1 MDIEVSPAES
11 AGSQRQSAEPGTRGA
26 FRRRLIGIGLGGAA
40 AALAPALIVRASAS
54 TPPTG
59 GGPGG
64 TADGAG
70 PGGTADGT
78 ADTSGATT
86 GGSAAVSPES
96 GTTTTAPP
104 KRPAEADLP
113 LLNFAQSAELGA
125 HELYKLALAGTLD
138 DDQRTVLE
146 VIGQSHLTY
155 GQALSGLLGR
165 VAGNAPDADIVTSG
179 SAEFGRDAAT
189 VLKAAYALESALV
202 ATHTAIVGKI
212 LGTDAAYLLASI
224 VTIEARNG
232 TVLASLGGATELS
245 DLLVDN
251 EADALTPAKG

>member
-11 AGSQRQSAEPGTRGA
+11 VGSQRQSAEPGAHGA
-26 FRRRLIGIGLGGAA
+26 FRRRLLGIGLGGAA
-40 AALAPALIVRASAS
+40 AALVPAVLGRASAS
-54 TPPTG
+54 TPPNTG
-59 GGPGG
+59 AP
-64 TADGAG
+64 T
-70 PGGTADGT
+70 GTADGT
-78 ADTSGATT
+78 ADTAGAST
-86 GGSAAVSPES
+86 GGSAAPSTNAATS
-96 GTTTTAPP
+96 TTAPP
-104 KRPAEADLP
+104 KRPVEADLP
-113 LLNFAQSAELGA
+113 LLNFAQAAELA
-125 HELYKLALAGTLD
+125 ANELYKLALAGTLD

-146 VIGQSHLTY
+146 VIGQSHLAY

-165 VAGNAPDADIVTSG
+165 IADNAPDADIVTSG
-179 SAEFGRDAAT
+179 TSDFSGDAAT
-189 VLKAAYALESALV
+189 VLKAAYALESTLV

-232 TVLASLGGATELS
+232 TVLASLGGATELA